1 MMQAIGDSH
10 DRSGRRRTPRP
21 SLATALRRVG
31 VAFAFAFAG
40 LLSACGTVDAPVASP
55 SPAPDVDA
63 GETTVA
69 HDVARLVNEARSQG
83 RSCGSAGW
91 FEPAPPLT
99 LDPTLTSVAQAHSV
113 DQAQM
118 GDMTHTGSDGSDL
131 RDRVNAAGYAWT
143 ALGENVAW
151 NYRSAQQVMAGW
163 LASDGHCRN
172 IMNPAY
178 AEIGVGLEAWY
189 WTQVFARP

>member
-1 MMQAIGDSH
+1 MN
-10 DRSGRRRTPRP
+10 RRRTLLP
-21 SLATALRRVG
+21 SVRAALRHAG
-31 VAFAFAFAG
+31 VVVALAAPLG
-40 LLSACGTVDAPVASP
+40 ACGSVDAPDASP
-55 SPAPDVDA
+55 APAPDVDA

-91 FEPAPPLT
+91 FDAVPPVT
-99 LDPTLTSVAQAHSV
+99 LDATLTSVAQAHSV
-113 DQAQM
+113 DQAEM
-118 GDMTHTGSDGSDL
+118 GRTTHTGSDGSDP
-131 RDRVNAAGYAWT
+131 RDRVDAAGYAWT
-143 ALGENVAW
+143 EIGENVAW
-151 NYRSAQQVMAGW
+151 NDRSAEQVMDGW

-172 IMNPAY
+172 VMNPAY